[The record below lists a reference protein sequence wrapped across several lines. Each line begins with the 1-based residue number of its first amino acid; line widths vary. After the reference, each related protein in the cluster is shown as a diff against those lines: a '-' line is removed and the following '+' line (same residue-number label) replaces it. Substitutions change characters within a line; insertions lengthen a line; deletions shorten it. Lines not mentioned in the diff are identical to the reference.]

1 MGARSL
7 CAVILIVF
15 LMLAASPLCAFADT
29 PAKVDSGDTAFV
41 LISAALVM
49 LMTPGLAL
57 FYGGMVRGKNVL
69 GTIMQSFIA
78 IAVISVQWIL
88 FGYSLSFGPDI
99 HGIIG
104 SLDWAGLN
112 GVGATPNPDYAPTV
126 PHLAFMIYQAMF
138 AVITPALIT
147 GAVAER
153 MKFSSYLLFTL
164 LWSTIV
170 YDPIAHWMWGTG
182 GWLKDMGA
190 LDFAGGVVVHV
201 SSGISALAAA
211 ILIGKREGFPEHPFY
226 PHNLPMT
233 VLGAGIL
240 WFGWFG
246 FNAGSA
252 LSSGVLSTWAFVAT
266 HASAVAATLIWV
278 VIEWLHRGK
287 PTMFGAATGSI
298 AGLATIT
305 PASGFVSPLSALII
319 GLAAGSVCY
328 LALNM
333 KTKFGY
339 DDSLDAFGVH
349 GVGGIIGTLATGLFA
364 QTLIN
369 PGGSDGLFFGNTK
382 LFTTQLIA
390 VGVCALYSFIVT
402 IVLFKVIDKITGLRI
417 DEDDERK
424 GLDISQHG
432 ERGYTP

>member
-1 MGARSL
+1 MKAKTLFAILL
-7 CAVILIVF
+7 CF
-15 LMLAASPLCAFADT
+15 LLSPVCAFADS

-41 LISAALVM
+41 LVSAALVM

-69 GTIMQSFIA
+69 GTLMQSFIA

-104 SLDWAGLN
+104 SLDWAGLS
-112 GVGATPNPDYAPTV
+112 GVGADPNPDYAPTV

-153 MKFSSYLLFTL
+153 MKFSAYLIFVIV
-164 LWSTIV
+164 WSTVV
-170 YDPIAHWMWGTG
+170 YDPIAHWLWGTG
-182 GWLKDMGA
+182 GWLKNMGA
-190 LDFAGGVVVHV
+190 LDFAGGVVVHI

-211 ILIGKREGFPEHPFY
+211 LVIGKRKGFPHDAMY
-226 PHNLPMT
+226 PHDLPMT
-233 VLGAGIL
+233 VLGAGLL

-266 HASAVAATLIWV
+266 HTSAVAATLIWV
-278 VIEWLHRGK
+278 IIEWLHRGK

-298 AGLATIT
+298 AGLATVT
-305 PASGFVSPLSALII
+305 PASGFISPISALIV

-328 LALNM
+328 VALNM
-333 KTKFGY
+333 KAKFGY

-349 GVGGIIGTLATGLFA
+349 GVGGILGTLATGLFA

-369 PGGSDGLFFGNTK
+369 PAGSNGLFFGNPS
-382 LFTTQLIA
+382 LLVTQMIA
-390 VGVCALYSFIVT
+390 VGVSATYSFVITV
-402 IVLFKVIDKITGLRI
+402 VLLKVIDMVVGLRI
-417 DEDDERK
+417 DEDDEHK
-424 GLDISQHG
+424 GLDISQQG
-432 ERGYTP
+432 ERGYSS

>member
-7 CAVILIVF
+7 CAVILILF
-15 LMLAASPLCAFADT
+15 LMLMVSPLCAFADT

-88 FGYSLSFGPDI
+88 FGYSLAFGPDI

-153 MKFSSYLLFTL
+153 MKFSAYLLFTV

-211 ILIGKREGFPEHPFY
+211 ILIGKREGFPHNAIY
-226 PHNLPMT
+226 PHSLPMT
-233 VLGAGIL
+233 VLGAGLL

-278 VIEWLHRGK
+278 VIEWIHRGK

-364 QTLIN
+364 QILIN
-369 PGGSDGLFFGNTK
+369 PGGSDGLFFGNPK

-390 VGVCALYSFIVT
+390 VVVSALYSFVVT
-402 IVLFKVIDKITGLRI
+402 VILFKVIDKITGLRI
-417 DEDDERK
+417 DEEGERK

-432 ERGYTP
+432 ERGYS